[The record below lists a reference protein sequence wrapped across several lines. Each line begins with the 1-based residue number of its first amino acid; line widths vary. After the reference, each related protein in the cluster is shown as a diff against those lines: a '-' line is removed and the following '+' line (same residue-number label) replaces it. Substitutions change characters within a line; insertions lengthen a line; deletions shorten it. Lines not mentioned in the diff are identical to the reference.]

1 MLLASGFS
9 EEDVAVQQAFGAY
22 PVGAKDSDGSEVLR
36 PEAKAPLLAGQASAW
51 RRCHAVDT
59 P

>member
-36 PEAKAPLLAGQASAW
+36 PEAKGATVGWPGIGLAALS
-51 RRCHAVDT
+51 CC
-59 P
+59 